1 MRSDSRAEIR
11 VDHLLL
17 AAVVGVICFAL
28 TDYVIA
34 RVDETQFAGLRT
46 KTDAL
51 YVTESHAGHRGIR

>member
-1 MRSDSRAEIR
+1 MTPAPRYGWTTCCWRR
-11 VDHLLL
+11 
-17 AAVVGVICFAL
+17 VVGVICFAL

>member
-1 MRSDSRAEIR
+1 M
-11 VDHLLL
+11 
-17 AAVVGVICFAL
+17 ICFAL